1 MDEVHWLA
9 PIPNNWNGFCR
20 DQWIYVLCCLSPQLV
35 FYRGILCTSI
45 EEPLPWKWASRA
57 LKYLHSEFK
66 PWTPPPP
73 SPNYG
78 GNRNISTVVAVS
90 SQWLV
95 TRTRA
100 GQWTAV
106 QGHVKLLGSMF
117 CIYFTW
123 LYTPVVTLLC
133 VLLSYSH
140 KDTSK
145 WSLHHNW
152 IQASSCY
159 EGTHRTKFRWA
170 IASIVYV
177 YISILSMLCAWSD
190 DADAEWSRDS
200 AAAICNVSSP
210 SQCPVCPGPGSHYR
224 SLLSSAP
231 RHSFSRH
238 ILDCGGGQGMVT
250 GQVTGTTH
258 CM

>member
-66 PWTPPPP
+66 PWTRLPKVLIMEEIETFPRLWL
-73 SPNYG
+73 S
-78 GNRNISTVVAVS
+78 AVS
-90 SQWLV
+90 GWSQEHGLDS
-95 TRTRA
+95 
-100 GQWTAV
+100 GQQCKV
-106 QGHVKLLGSMF
+106 MSGSSGPCSVF
-117 CIYFTW
+117 TLSTW

-152 IQASSCY
+152 TQASSCY

-177 YISILSMLCAWSD
+177 YIVYALCVVW
-190 DADAEWSRDS
+190 W
-200 AAAICNVSSP
+200 CW
-210 SQCPVCPGPGSHYR
+210 CW
-224 SLLSSAP
+224 L
-231 RHSFSRH
+231 
-238 ILDCGGGQGMVT
+238 VT
-250 GQVTGTTH
+250 RL
-258 CM
+258 CCSNL